1 MAECVGRTEKKRT
14 EISRGH
20 FYGMPETSMWGGPRE
35 SMVMT
40 LVETLNCWGHGDKK
54 WPPPVA
60 RQNSQG
66 KDKKLTQKS
75 LVSKY
80 ILPIRS
86 AGTKTEQRWRE

>member
-1 MAECVGRTEKKRT
+1 MESPGHAETWDG
-14 EISRGH
+14 
-20 FYGMPETSMWGGPRE
+20 GGPRE

-40 LVETLNCWGHGDKK
+40 LVETLNCWGHGDKN